1 MFRANNLKLFLI
13 MSFIIVACIFSSLK
27 FYDIVKQSEENRRN
41 LMNINR
47 DLGFRDLD
55 SHGYYEVLEKKMLR
69 VHQGNFSIWIPRH
82 KCKTNDVVFGVLSI
96 YESARMQI
104 RKTWGEHRC
113 LFFITGRKNNW
124 LPWTEAIKYQDMIL
138 MDMDDNYKA
147 LTVKTSAWFSFV
159 HYYRPLVQYAI
170 KVDDDSFV
178 RVSDFLKE
186 LYESKSDYFGF
197 GLYNTEPIRDPNH
210 RHFQNVITY
219 NHSRYP
225 PYALGAGYAL
235 SRRAL
240 DCYATKVQDMTA
252 LTSEDVNTGVVMDE
266 CRVNLFHTFSIIFE
280 NWQILV
286 LLQKIFVYVNP
297 MMPGRGYIL
306 SHHVDRESGFEIEQ
320 KKYVSD
326 VNIEIPL
333 TGRLGNNLF
342 ILASASG
349 ISKFNRASLCYEG
362 DFLGIDL
369 FEIHVRKCS
378 DKNDNNKA
386 QKTKKTVNFREQG
399 FGVFKMPV
407 LEQNTCLS
415 PEPIISIISSPCNCN
430 MLQSLNN
437 NPCNYFQSYKYFSH
451 VDLQSVFSLK
461 DYWMA
466 YGRNILKSYCKN
478 CLNVGIH
485 VRRGDHVS
493 ANYLGI
499 PSASYFKNA
508 MGKFNSFTNVR
519 FYVASDEVEWVKQQG
534 VFQLD
539 NVKNNVKIIN
549 TDRDI
554 DFATLVACDHMII
567 SIGTFGWWIA
577 FLGSYSRGGDVIYF
591 EDELVEQ
598 EKLGNANRDD
608 YYPSSWIPLGN

>member
-1 MFRANNLKLFLI
+1 
-13 MSFIIVACIFSSLK
+13 
-27 FYDIVKQSEENRRN
+27 
-41 LMNINR
+41 
-47 DLGFRDLD
+47 
-55 SHGYYEVLEKKMLR
+55 
-69 VHQGNFSIWIPRH
+69 
-82 KCKTNDVVFGVLSI
+82 
-96 YESARMQI
+96 
-104 RKTWGEHRC
+104 
-113 LFFITGRKNNW
+113 
-124 LPWTEAIKYQDMIL
+124 
-138 MDMDDNYKA
+138 
-147 LTVKTSAWFSFV
+147 
-159 HYYRPLVQYAI
+159 
-170 KVDDDSFV
+170 
-178 RVSDFLKE
+178 
-186 LYESKSDYFGF
+186 
-197 GLYNTEPIRDPNH
+197 
-210 RHFQNVITY
+210 
-219 NHSRYP
+219 
-225 PYALGAGYAL
+225 
-235 SRRAL
+235 
-240 DCYATKVQDMTA
+240 
-252 LTSEDVNTGVVMDE
+252 
-266 CRVNLFHTFSIIFE
+266 
-280 NWQILV
+280 
-286 LLQKIFVYVNP
+286 
-297 MMPGRGYIL
+297 
-306 SHHVDRESGFEIEQ
+306 
-320 KKYVSD
+320 
-326 VNIEIPL
+326 
-333 TGRLGNNLF
+333 
-342 ILASASG
+342 
-349 ISKFNRASLCYEG
+349 
-362 DFLGIDL
+362 
-369 FEIHVRKCS
+369 
-378 DKNDNNKA
+378 
-386 QKTKKTVNFREQG
+386 
-399 FGVFKMPV
+399 MPV

-415 PEPIISIISSPCNCN
+415 PEPIISSPCNCN